1 MMVFSIILLTI
12 SFLLQGIVSNV
23 FGYLSSDLTMMYTI
37 YLLLT
42 LLIIYPHFENKKKYF
57 LLLVIFGVL
66 MDIVY
71 SNTLIFNICLFFVVY
86 KLSKL
91 FHFFF
96 PYNYL
101 TINIS
106 NLLGIYLYN
115 IITYLFLI
123 LLDFDNYSVNILMD
137 VLVNSTFMTII
148 YTTFICWLVSFIK
161 QKFDLKEVK

>member
-1 MMVFSIILLTI
+1 MGLILRVTR
-12 SFLLQGIVSNV
+12 
-23 FGYLSSDLTMMYTI
+23 
-37 YLLLT
+37 
-42 LLIIYPHFENKKKYF
+42 
-57 LLLVIFGVL
+57 
-66 MDIVY
+66 
-71 SNTLIFNICLFFVVY
+71 
-86 KLSKL
+86 L

-148 YTTFICWLVSFIK
+148 YTTFIYWLVSFVK